1 MVRSSVNG
9 LTGRDDQDRM
19 EQGFTPRLGSKE
31 IPAPYK
37 WLQEWENS
45 LPVGSKWKTIFGDV
59 IDLRAGKKTTDSGFG
74 GFNDFNDGMDIW
86 DAGFQTAM
94 DATMSMAA
102 GGFDKWNW
110 APGKDD
116 QPESNGSGITSLQ
129 SAYSGDQ
136 PITGNFD
143 IYKVNT
149 ATAENPVYIYLA
161 YDTANNFVAE
171 EVKADGSN
179 WKIKYEGVADNASVS
194 DLNNQK
200 ASDWQSWQP
209 TSSDTPV
216 IFTGIRLGCSSYYII
231 K

>member
-1 MVRSSVNG
+1 MELGTGKRRSG
-9 LTGRDDQDRM
+9 
-19 EQGFTPRLGSKE
+19 
-31 IPAPYK
+31 
-37 WLQEWENS
+37 
-45 LPVGSKWKTIFGDV
+45 
-59 IDLRAGKKTTDSGFG
+59 
-74 GFNDFNDGMDIW
+74 
-86 DAGFQTAM
+86 
-94 DATMSMAA
+94 
-102 GGFDKWNW
+102 
-110 APGKDD
+110 
-116 QPESNGSGITSLQ
+116 SNGSGITSLQ

-149 ATAENPVYIYLA
+149 ATAENPAYIYLA

-209 TSSDTPV
+209 TNNDTPV
-216 IFTGIRLGCSSYYII
+216 ATGKNITYDDGYVTPETFDIYELN
-231 K
+231 